1 MASPA
6 TPSGS
11 PDRRSRLLRV
21 GIVLIA
27 ALALLAVLPA
37 LPLFAER
44 VVVANVDEGELLQS
58 VVVSGKV
65 RSPRRVELGSQI
77 SGQVVQVLAREGDAL
92 VRGQALIQLDDEE
105 LQAALA
111 QAAASLAQSEAR
123 LAQVGELALPLAR
136 ESVRQAEAT
145 LVQAQKQFERTR
157 ELVARGFYSQT
168 QLDEARRSLDVARS
182 QLQAARLQVGSG
194 EPGGSD
200 ERLAR
205 LAVDQARASLA
216 LARARL
222 AYARIEAPV
231 DGVLL
236 MRGVEPGDAVQ
247 PGKLLMTISPLGMT
261 ELVAQIDEKNLE
273 LLALG
278 QAARVSADAFPARR
292 FDAELSFISPVI
304 DALRGSVEVRLRV
317 PEPPDYLREDM
328 TVSIDIVTARRE
340 RAIVVPADTVRDA
353 GGEQPWV
360 LVVRDGVARRQPVR
374 AGLHGDGR
382 VEILEGVVAGE
393 QLVPAHEDT
402 IGEGDRV
409 RPLAG

>member
-6 TPSGS
+6 PSS
-11 PDRRSRLLRV
+11 APPARNSRLMRAGL
-21 GIVLIA
+21 VLIA
-27 ALALLAVLPA
+27 ALALLAVLLA
-37 LPLFAER
+37 LPLFAEP
-44 VVVANVDEGELLQS
+44 VVVATVEEGELLQS

-65 RSPRRVELGSQI
+65 RSPRRLELGSQI
-77 SGQVVQVLAREGDAL
+77 AGQATQVLAREGDAL
-92 VRGQALIQLDDEE
+92 ARGQALVQLDDEE

-123 LAQVGELALPLAR
+123 LAQVGQLALPLAR
-136 ESVRQAEAT
+136 ESARQAEAN

-182 QLQAARLQVGSG
+182 QVQAARLQVDSG

-216 LARARL
+216 LAQARL
-222 AYARIEAPV
+222 AYARIAAPV

-236 MRGVEPGDAVQ
+236 TRGVEPGDAVQ
-247 PGKLLMTISPLGMT
+247 PGKVLMTISPLGET

-278 QAARVSADAFPARR
+278 QPARVSADAFPAGR
-292 FDAELSFISPVI
+292 FGAELSFISPVI

-317 PEPPDYLREDM
+317 PEPPAYLREDM
-328 TVSIDIVTARRE
+328 TVSIDIVTARRA
-340 RAIVVPADTVRDA
+340 RALQVPVETVRDA
-353 GGEQPWV
+353 GGEPWV
-360 LVVRDGVARRQPVR
+360 LVVRDGVAQRQSVR
-374 AGLHGDGR
+374 LGLRGDGR
-382 VEILEGVVAGE
+382 VEILEGLAAGE
-393 QLVPAHEDT
+393 QLVPAHQEA
-402 IGEGDRV
+402 ISEGARV
-409 RPLAG
+409 RPVAG